1 MRLRRAHRLRLPD
14 AIIAASA
21 LAHHATL
28 LTNDQRLLAIP
39 GLQSESL
46 ELRHE

>member
-28 LTNDQRLLAIP
+28 LPNDQRLLAIP